1 MGRLQTKQTTCDEDM
16 TRRRER
22 ERKIDFRG
30 GRRRAEAS
38 AFIHARAAAQQQL
51 VVNGGKKQLVA
62 MEALRR
68 LGV

>member
-16 TRRRER
+16 TRRER